1 MKSGEIKWYYLD
13 VIKIFR
19 NSIAYRNGDCNN
31 SQLFTFI

>member
-19 NSIAYRNGDCNN
+19 NFIAYCNGDCNN
-31 SQLFTFI
+31 FQLFTFI